1 MKVKCIHNTG
11 QFLSSDL
18 INGQY
23 LGWNKEMEFVT
34 ITPNNLYIVY
44 AISIINH
51 HKFYM
56 ICCDDYGNIDYPQI
70 LPYELFEVI
79 EKEWS
84 KYWHKKSP
92 LPSES
97 NYDIGFKEYVEEPYF
112 YGNLL
117 EGYKRELDI
126 FAHWKRLIDEEN
138 RDDSE
143 ELSFDKI

>member
-1 MKVKCIHNTG
+1 MKIRCIHNTG
-11 QFLSSDL
+11 QFLNSDL
-18 INGQY
+18 LGRY
-23 LGWNKEMEFVT
+23 DGWNEKMEFLS

-44 AISIINH
+44 AISIINN

-56 ICCDDYGNIDYPQI
+56 ICCDDYDGIYINFPRL
-70 LPYELFEVI
+70 LPFELFEVT

-84 KYWHKKSP
+84 KHWYKQSSI
-92 LPSES
+92 PSES
-97 NYDIGFKEYVEEPYF
+97 DYKIGFKEYVEEPYF

-138 RDDSE
+138 KGS
-143 ELSFDKI
+143 